1 MKGDNKK
8 GIMKVI
14 MRMIINGDH
23 EGENEGDNII
33 QVMNMNER

>member
-1 MKGDNKK
+1 MKIE

-14 MRMIINGDH
+14 VILKGDY

-33 QVMNMNER
+33 QFLMTVIIYV

>member
-1 MKGDNKK
+1 
-8 GIMKVI
+8 MKVI